1 MEKPHLKKKPRRFC
15 EHCSLELSHAQ
26 YYDHRRRYFR
36 NGVWEK
42 NLQRTRSDNAQIL
55 LSRHTGG
62 RSVRPGAGETHEREM
77 QTEHPGKEVK
87 EEHEDNVKSVSI
99 NPPSTPLGPDPQ
111 VSASPQT
118 EDKVLTA
125 LCGLSDQLNEHAADI
140 NERFTQLLNSVN
152 SIEEKVA
159 ALESNDCAG
168 ETYSKRRRRVH
179 NPKLAE
185 AVRRLHNSKTNPRR
199 YEPEQGLI
207 SPHNEAV
214 TSYLLKAV
222 SESHDLHNVDKDRI
236 VSACKTYYETLGVE
250 REERGCWNRDRA
262 S

>member
-1 MEKPHLKKKPRRFC
+1 MKTTTKLQMTKTFIFSWIPVTQSLCKMKTSPVMRLRKWSKRSRVKPILTYKMGRGME
-15 EHCSLELSHAQ
+15 
-26 YYDHRRRYFR
+26 
-36 NGVWEK
+36 
-42 NLQRTRSDNAQIL
+42 
-55 LSRHTGG
+55 
-62 RSVRPGAGETHEREM
+62 
-77 QTEHPGKEVK
+77 
-87 EEHEDNVKSVSI
+87 
-99 NPPSTPLGPDPQ
+99 
-111 VSASPQT
+111 
-118 EDKVLTA
+118 
-125 LCGLSDQLNEHAADI
+125 LNEHAADI